1 MPTGLKLAL
10 AFNLL
15 TLAIVLGV
23 AASVGGGF
31 SSGVFPPDEA
41 APLRLVRIEPDQ
53 VPPMPS
59 RALPRAFTSERAAI
73 PSEYNVPDPSPRPWV
88 VLPDGSVHFD
98 KLRDTWGAA
107 VPLSADYQR

>member
-1 MPTGLKLAL
+1 MPNGLKLAL

-23 AASVGGGF
+23 ASSIGGRG

-53 VPPMPS
+53 VPAMPA
-59 RALPRAFTSERAAI
+59 RALPRAFTSERVDI
-73 PSEYNVPDPSPRPWV
+73 PSEYNIPDPSPRPWV
-88 VLPDGSVHFD
+88 VLPNGSVHFD
-98 KLRDTWGAA
+98 K
-107 VPLSADYQR
+107 

>member
-41 APLRLVRIEPDQ
+41 VTLRLVRIEPDEAPAVSARDQ
-53 VPPMPS
+53 H
-59 RALPRAFTSERAAI
+59 RALTSEWLDI
-73 PSEYNVPDPSPRPWV
+73 PAEYRILDPSPRPWV
-88 VLPDGSVHFD
+88 VLTDGSVRFD
-98 KLRDTWGAA
+98 K
-107 VPLSADYQR
+107 